1 MHRKTILI
9 FVMFQLTLLNGFS
22 QNRKQLSK
30 KGYVKQKEYFVEIPF
45 NYVNKHI
52 YIEVVI
58 SGKKY
63 NFVFDTGY
71 EVTTIDS
78 NIAKEIQYK
87 IIKEVGLSGSS
98 FADQKVTLVEL
109 PNIAIANLDFEE
121 TYGLLQDLSYIKET
135 AATKKIDGI
144 IGNNV
149 MRKSKWQIDYVQKVI
164 RISSKIDQFK
174 NLPTAKKIELNNKD
188 WGLGYVAIELNN
200 QKHQFLFDLGSN
212 GEFTANHSFVK
223 FLKEKDT
230 LLQQEKQ
237 TFAVG
242 KIKIGEMELNDKS
255 ITLEKR
261 AASLLGNAFFENYL
275 LTIDWD
281 KNILYLN

>member
-1 MHRKTILI
+1 
-9 FVMFQLTLLNGFS
+9 MFQLTLLNGFS

-45 NYVNKHI
+45 NYANKHI

-78 NIAKEIQYK
+78 EIAKEIQYK
-87 IIKEVGLSGSS
+87 IIKDVNLSGSS

-109 PNIAIANLDFEE
+109 PNIAIASLDFEE
-121 TYGLLQDLSYIKET
+121 TYGLLQDLSFTKNP
-135 AATKKIDGI
+135 ATQKIDGI

-164 RISSKIDQFK
+164 RISSKIENFK
-174 NLPTAKKIELNNKD
+174 SLPTAKKIELNNKD
-188 WGLGYVAIELNN
+188 WGLGYVTIELNN

-237 TFAVG
+237 TFPVG
-242 KIKIGEMELNDKS
+242 KIKIGEIELNNKS
-255 ITLEKR
+255 IPLEKR
-261 AASLLGNAFFENYL
+261 AGSLLGNAFFENYL

-281 KNILYLN
+281 KNILYLNQNTN

>member
-1 MHRKTILI
+1 
-9 FVMFQLTLLNGFS
+9 MFQLTLSNGFS

-45 NYVNKHI
+45 NYANKHI

-63 NFVFDTGY
+63 NFVFDSGY

-87 IIKEVGLSGSS
+87 IIKEVSLSGSS

-109 PNIAIANLDFEE
+109 PNIAIASLDFEE
-121 TYGLLQDLSYIKET
+121 TYGLLQDLSFTKKP
-135 AATKKIDGI
+135 ATQKIDGI
-144 IGNNV
+144 IGNNL

-164 RISSKIDQFK
+164 RISSKIENFK

-237 TFAVG
+237 TFPVG
-242 KIKIGEMELNDKS
+242 KIKIGEIELNDKS

-261 AASLLGNAFFENYL
+261 ASSLLGNAFFENYL

-281 KNILYLN
+281 KNILYLNQNTN

>member
-1 MHRKTILI
+1 
-9 FVMFQLTLLNGFS
+9 MFQLTLLNGFS

-87 IIKEVGLSGSS
+87 IIKEVSLSGSS
-98 FADQKVTLVEL
+98 FADQKVALVEL
-109 PNIAIANLDFEE
+109 PNIAIASLDFEE
-121 TYGLLQDLSYIKET
+121 TYGLLQDLSFTKKP
-135 AATKKIDGI
+135 ATQKIDGI
-144 IGNNV
+144 IGNNL

-164 RISSKIDQFK
+164 RISSKIENFK
-174 NLPTAKKIELNNKD
+174 SLPTAKKIELNNKD

-237 TFAVG
+237 TFPVG
-242 KIKIGEMELNDKS
+242 KIKIGEIELNDKS

-261 AASLLGNAFFENYL
+261 AGSLLGNAFFQNYL

-281 KNILYLN
+281 KNILYLNQNTN

>member
-1 MHRKTILI
+1 
-9 FVMFQLTLLNGFS
+9 MFQLTLLNGFS

-52 YIEVVI
+52 YIEVII

-87 IIKEVGLSGSS
+87 IIKEVSLSGSS

-109 PNIAIANLDFEE
+109 PNIAIASLDFEE
-121 TYGLLQDLSYIKET
+121 TYGLLQDLSFTKKP
-135 AATKKIDGI
+135 ATQKIDGI

-164 RISSKIDQFK
+164 RISNKIENFK

-237 TFAVG
+237 TFPVG
-242 KIKIGEMELNDKS
+242 KIKIGEIELNDKS

-261 AASLLGNAFFENYL
+261 AGSLLGNAFFENYL

-281 KNILYLN
+281 KNILYLNQNTN

>member
-1 MHRKTILI
+1 
-9 FVMFQLTLLNGFS
+9 MFQLTLSNGFS

-45 NYVNKHI
+45 NYANKHI

-87 IIKEVGLSGSS
+87 IIKEVSLSGSS
-98 FADQKVTLVEL
+98 FADQKVALVEL

-121 TYGLLQDLSYIKET
+121 TYGLLQDLSFTKKP
-135 AATKKIDGI
+135 ATQKIDGI
-144 IGNNV
+144 IGNNL

-164 RISSKIDQFK
+164 RISSKIENFK
-174 NLPTAKKIELNNKD
+174 SLPTAKKIELNNKD

-230 LLQQEKQ
+230 RCPKCP
-237 TFAVG
+237 
-242 KIKIGEMELNDKS
+242 
-255 ITLEKR
+255 
-261 AASLLGNAFFENYL
+261 YL
-275 LTIDWD
+275 
-281 KNILYLN
+281 

>member
-1 MHRKTILI
+1 
-9 FVMFQLTLLNGFS
+9 MFQLTLSNGFS

-87 IIKEVGLSGSS
+87 IIKEVSLSGSS

-109 PNIAIANLDFEE
+109 PNIAIATLDFEE
-121 TYGLLQDLSYIKET
+121 SYGLLQDLSFTKKP
-135 AATKKIDGI
+135 ATQKIDGI
-144 IGNNV
+144 IGNNL

-164 RISSKIDQFK
+164 RISNKIDQFK

-188 WGLGYVAIELNN
+188 WGLGFVDIELNN

-237 TFAVG
+237 TFPVG
-242 KIKIGEMELNDKS
+242 KIKIGEIELNDKS

-261 AASLLGNAFFENYL
+261 AGSLLGNAFFENYL

-281 KNILYLN
+281 KNILYLNQNTN

>member
-1 MHRKTILI
+1 ML
-9 FVMFQLTLLNGFS
+9 QLTLSNGFS

-87 IIKEVGLSGSS
+87 IIKEVSLSGSS
-98 FADQKVTLVEL
+98 FADQKVALVEL

-121 TYGLLQDLSYIKET
+121 TYALLQDLSFTKNP
-135 AATKKIDGI
+135 ATQKIDGI

-164 RISSKIDQFK
+164 RISSKIENFK

-237 TFAVG
+237 TFPVG
-242 KIKIGEMELNDKS
+242 KIKIGEIELNDKS

-261 AASLLGNAFFENYL
+261 AGSLLGNAFFENYL

-281 KNILYLN
+281 KNILYLNQNTN

>member
-1 MHRKTILI
+1 
-9 FVMFQLTLLNGFS
+9 MFQLTLLNGFS

-78 NIAKEIQYK
+78 NIAKEIQYE
-87 IIKEVGLSGSS
+87 IIKEVSLSGSS

-109 PNIAIANLDFEE
+109 PNIAIASLDFEE
-121 TYGLLQDLSYIKET
+121 TYGLLQDLSFTKNP
-135 AATKKIDGI
+135 ATQKIDGI

-164 RISSKIDQFK
+164 RISSKIENFK

-237 TFAVG
+237 TFPVG
-242 KIKIGEMELNDKS
+242 KIKIGEIELNDKS

-261 AASLLGNAFFENYL
+261 AGSLLGNAFFENYL

-281 KNILYLN
+281 KNILYLNQNTN

>member
-1 MHRKTILI
+1 ML
-9 FVMFQLTLLNGFS
+9 QLTLSNGFS

-87 IIKEVGLSGSS
+87 IIKEVSLSGSS

-109 PNIAIANLDFEE
+109 PNIAIASLDFEE
-121 TYGLLQDLSYIKET
+121 TYGLLQDLSFTKNP
-135 AATKKIDGI
+135 ATQKIDGI
-144 IGNNV
+144 IGNNL

-164 RISSKIDQFK
+164 RISSKTENFK
-174 NLPTAKKIELNNKD
+174 SLPTAKKIELNNKD
-188 WGLGYVAIELNN
+188 WGLGYVDIELNN

-237 TFAVG
+237 TFPVG
-242 KIKIGEMELNDKS
+242 KIKIGEIELNDKS

-261 AASLLGNAFFENYL
+261 AGSLLGNAFFENYL

-281 KNILYLN
+281 KNTLYLNQNTN

>member
-1 MHRKTILI
+1 MVSPKIE
-9 FVMFQLTLLNGFS
+9 
-22 QNRKQLSK
+22 KQLSK

-45 NYVNKHI
+45 NYANKHI

-87 IIKEVGLSGSS
+87 IIKEVSLSGSS

-121 TYGLLQDLSYIKET
+121 TYGLLQDLSFTKNP
-135 AATKKIDGI
+135 ATQKIDGI
-144 IGNNV
+144 IGNNL

-164 RISSKIDQFK
+164 RISSKIENFK
-174 NLPTAKKIELNNKD
+174 SLPTAKKIELNNKD
-188 WGLGYVAIELNN
+188 WGLGYVDIELNN

-237 TFAVG
+237 TFPVG
-242 KIKIGEMELNDKS
+242 KIKIGEIELNDKS

-261 AASLLGNAFFENYL
+261 VGSLLGNAFFENYL

-281 KNILYLN
+281 KNTLYLNQNTN